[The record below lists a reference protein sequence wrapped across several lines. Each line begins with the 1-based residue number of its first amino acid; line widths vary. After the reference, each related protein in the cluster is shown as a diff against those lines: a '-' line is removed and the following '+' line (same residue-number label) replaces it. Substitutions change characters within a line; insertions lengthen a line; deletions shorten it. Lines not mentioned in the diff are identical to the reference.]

1 MKKISIIIFIVSFS
15 FITYSQNSVKLGWK
29 EKYFLDNKETNLA
42 LNDSIVANYSIYDKD
57 TIHQVP
63 LSKYIEAENYKLF
76 IGWAIYDSPKSIY
89 NYYLTNK
96 EYSIIEKDTVFEKKF
111 KYFKILASFNNSFIL
126 KYIFVT
132 RKSKFT
138 IVLTYCSDNKEI
150 LSNIYKDETF
160 ILNKLHKK

>member
-1 MKKISIIIFIVSFS
+1 MKKISVIIFILLCS
-15 FITYSQNSVKLGWK
+15 FITYSQNYVKLGWK
-29 EKYFLDNKETNLA
+29 EKYYLSKNETNIA

-57 TIHQVP
+57 TVHQVP
-63 LSKYIEAENYKLF
+63 LSKYIEAKNYKLF

-89 NYYLTNK
+89 DYYLTNK
-96 EYSIIEKDTVFEKKF
+96 EYSIIEKDSVFDKKF

-150 LSNIYKDETF
+150 LSNIYKDDNF
-160 ILNKLHKK
+160 ILNKLNKK